1 MSVIKLLRPK
11 HWIKNFFVFIPL
23 LMSGY
28 GENINEV
35 QKVLIL
41 FLTFC
46 MVSSIVYILND
57 IKDVKKDK
65 NHPVKK
71 FRPIACGDI
80 SSIQAVFIAL
90 FLAIIVLYVASFY
103 LNISTQ
109 TILFLY
115 LLMNIFYS
123 FGLKN
128 LPIIDVTIIS
138 IGFIFR
144 VCSGAFVLDLP
155 ISFWL
160 ISVTF
165 SISMMLAIG
174 KRHYERIHFRNLET
188 RKTTLISDG
197 YSENFNQQAILF
209 FSISTFIFYSLYV
222 FNNFSENY
230 IFLFTMIFVSFGLLR
245 YLQLF
250 STNNLL
256 EEPTQLVY
264 KDMQILTSVCL
275 WVLCTTFSLYWV

>member
-115 LLMNIFYS
+115 LLMNIFI
-123 FGLKN
+123 L
-128 LPIIDVTIIS
+128 
-138 IGFIFR
+138 
-144 VCSGAFVLDLP
+144 LD
-155 ISFWL
+155 
-160 ISVTF
+160 
-165 SISMMLAIG
+165 
-174 KRHYERIHFRNLET
+174 
-188 RKTTLISDG
+188 
-197 YSENFNQQAILF
+197 
-209 FSISTFIFYSLYV
+209 
-222 FNNFSENY
+222 
-230 IFLFTMIFVSFGLLR
+230 
-245 YLQLF
+245 
-250 STNNLL
+250 
-256 EEPTQLVY
+256 
-264 KDMQILTSVCL
+264 
-275 WVLCTTFSLYWV
+275 

>member
-80 SSIQAVFIAL
+80 SSIQAVF
-90 FLAIIVLYVASFY
+90 YSSFFG
-103 LNISTQ
+103 N
-109 TILFLY
+109 
-115 LLMNIFYS
+115 YS
-123 FGLKN
+123 FICCFLLFKYFN
-128 LPIIDVTIIS
+128 SDNTFFIS
-138 IGFIFR
+138 
-144 VCSGAFVLDLP
+144 S
-155 ISFWL
+155 
-160 ISVTF
+160 
-165 SISMMLAIG
+165 
-174 KRHYERIHFRNLET
+174 YEYF
-188 RKTTLISDG
+188 
-197 YSENFNQQAILF
+197 LF
-209 FSISTFIFYSLYV
+209 FWIKKL
-222 FNNFSENY
+222 
-230 IFLFTMIFVSFGLLR
+230 
-245 YLQLF
+245 
-250 STNNLL
+250 TNH
-256 EEPTQLVY
+256 
-264 KDMQILTSVCL
+264 
-275 WVLCTTFSLYWV
+275 